1 MTTFRVLRPGAVLIA
16 LLLVAAAAS
25 VAQSAVPTLVVDTTQ
40 DSFDGSCTDD
50 DCSLRDAVK
59 SAPAGTRVIVPSGF
73 YPLSITG
80 AGGVGEGTIELRRQ
94 IEIIGEGE
102 TGAFIDATALGA
114 TAFAAVPRSTARA
127 HMTIE
132 HLTVFGARE
141 ASLVG
146 GAIRVEGG
154 RLALIGVTVVGGLA
168 DRGGGVA
175 VGAGARLRLVEALVI
190 GNEAASR
197 GGGIWNAGVL
207 TISRSAIVGNI
218 TIDGG
223 GIWSG
228 PGSVTSIE
236 NVTLA
241 ENTVTGE
248 GGGLWLAGPAEIT
261 ASTIG
266 DNDAAR
272 GGGITVGTRSV
283 GVGRSVVAGNRA
295 DRARQ
300 CDGALRSFGDNIDQ
314 GHRCGFDA
322 ASDVE
327 DVDARLR
334 RLGPNGGPTPTMAL
348 TARSP
353 AVGIAGACDGRDQRG
368 APRDRRCDAGSYE
381 FVRCLGKLVNIVGTP
396 GHDELSGGRG
406 ADAFLGM
413 GGNDE
418 FQGSIGTD
426 RACAG
431 PGDDLLIAG
440 PGNDRFHGEAG
451 IDRVRGET
459 GDDVLYGGRGRDRI
473 SGGPGNDACE
483 TETRDRR
490 SRGCEITF
498 LGSGAGSGAG
508 RYGRSR

>member
-1 MTTFRVLRPGAVLIA
+1 MTTFRVLRPGVVLIA
-16 LLLVAAAAS
+16 LLLVAAATSS
-25 VAQSAVPTLVVDTTQ
+25 VQAAVSTLVVDTTE
-40 DSFDGSCTDD
+40 DSFDGSCTDG

-59 SAPAGTRVIVPSGF
+59 SAPTGTRVLVPSGF

-80 AGGVGEGTIELRRQ
+80 AGGVGEGTIELRRH
-94 IEIIGEGE
+94 IEIVGEGE
-102 TGAFIDATALGA
+102 TGAFIDATALGVPALAAAPRSAA
-114 TAFAAVPRSTARA
+114 TAR
-127 HMTIE
+127 MTIE

-141 ASLVG
+141 ASLMG

-154 RLALIGVTVVGGLA
+154 RLDLIGVTVIGGLA
-168 DRGGGVA
+168 DRGGGIA

-190 GNEAASR
+190 GNKAASS
-197 GGGIWNAGVL
+197 GGGIWNEGVL
-207 TISRSAIVGNI
+207 TVSRSAIVGNLA
-218 TIDGG
+218 IDGG

-228 PGSVTSIE
+228 SGPGSATSIE
-236 NVTLA
+236 NVTIA
-241 ENTVTGE
+241 ENTATGD
-248 GGGLWLAGPAEIT
+248 GGGLWLAGPAEIA

-266 DNDAAR
+266 DNDAVR

-283 GVGRSVVAGNRA
+283 GVVRSIVAGNRA

-300 CDGALRSFGDNIDQ
+300 CDGSMRSFGDNVDQ

-322 ASDVE
+322 PSDLE

-353 AVGIAGACDGRDQRG
+353 AVGIADACDGRDQRG
-368 APRDRRCDAGSYE
+368 APRDRRCDTGAYE
-381 FVRCLGKLVNIVGTP
+381 VVRCLGTLVNIVGTP
-396 GHDELSGGRG
+396 GDDELSGGRG

-413 GGNDE
+413 GGNDD
-418 FQGSIGTD
+418 FQGSIGRD

-431 PGDDLLIAG
+431 SGDDLLIAG

-451 IDRVRGET
+451 SDRVRGET
-459 GDDVLYGGRGRDRI
+459 GDDVLYGGPGRDRL
-473 SGGPGNDACE
+473 SGGPGGDACE
-483 TETRDRR
+483 AGARDRR
-490 SRGCEITF
+490 TRGCEIAF
-498 LGSGAGSGAG
+498 AGAG